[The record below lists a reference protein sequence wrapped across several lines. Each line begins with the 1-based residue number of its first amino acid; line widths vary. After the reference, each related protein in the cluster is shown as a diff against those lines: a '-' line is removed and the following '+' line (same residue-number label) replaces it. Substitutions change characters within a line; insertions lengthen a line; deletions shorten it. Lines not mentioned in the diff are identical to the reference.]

1 MTSPVISKFIY
12 STVQFEPSYID
23 FLPTSCDFSM
33 LTTTNTGVPGVYQAI
48 PIGSIVDFD
57 EEKAIFSRT
66 TEISDFAGQ
75 SSNRVRVQLSTVSDY
90 ITPIVNLSRTYTVYV
105 QHIINSNTANELLPS
120 GGSLTNKYISQVI
133 TLADG
138 QDAEDLR
145 IILSA
150 YRPPS
155 SNADIKVYV
164 RVSNGEDFES
174 IYARNWIPMEPFDS
188 GVYSSKSN
196 RNDWREFNYKF
207 PDSVMTGQND
217 QELPIIQY
225 TNGANTTFEGFKQY
239 QIKIGLQSDSSAI
252 YPRVADLRAIAL
264 QK

>member
-1 MTSPVISKFIY
+1 MSDVISKFIY
-12 STVQFEPSYID
+12 STVQFEPSYLD
-23 FLPTSCDFSM
+23 FIPTTCDFSM
-33 LTTTNTGVPGVYQAI
+33 LTTTNTGTPGSYESVI
-48 PIGSIVDFD
+48 PGRIVDFD
-57 EEKAIFSRT
+57 DEKAIFSRT
-66 TEISDFAGQ
+66 LENSSFSGQ
-75 SSNRVRVQLSTVSDY
+75 SSNRVKVQMTTVSDY
-90 ITPIVNLSRTYTVYV
+90 MTPVVNLQKTYTVYV
-105 QHIINSNTANELLPS
+105 HNLINSNTANELLPS
-120 GGSLTNKYISQVI
+120 FGSLKDKYISQVI

-150 YRPPS
+150 YRPPGT
-155 SNADIKVYV
+155 NADIKVYV

-174 IYARNWIPMEPFDS
+174 IYSRNWIPMEAFNS
-188 GVYSSKSN
+188 EIYSSKSN
-196 RNDWREFNYKF
+196 RSDWREFNYKF
-207 PDSVMTGQND
+207 PDSVMLGQND

-225 TNGANTTFEGFKQY
+225 TNSANTTFEGFKQY